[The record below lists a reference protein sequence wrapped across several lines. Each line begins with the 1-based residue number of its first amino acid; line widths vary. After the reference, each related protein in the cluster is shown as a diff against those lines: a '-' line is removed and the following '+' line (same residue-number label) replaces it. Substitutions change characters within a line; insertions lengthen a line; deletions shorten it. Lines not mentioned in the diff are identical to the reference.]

1 MWYGCRLGFP
11 LCAVGD
17 AEAVLGFADG
27 RFEVLTTKHCTS
39 DREYVQ
45 SVKRM
50 KTPFK
55 CPCSFVA
62 LPLKLENYKSKVPK
76 GVSEV
81 LDIYDL

>member
-1 MWYGCRLGFP
+1 MSSQCLLLVVRVPICFP

-55 CPCSFVA
+55 CPCSFVD
-62 LPLKLENYKSKVPK
+62 LPL
-76 GVSEV
+76 
-81 LDIYDL
+81 